1 MSVWG
6 IVRDSGNIWLI
17 GATLSLSVG
26 SVGVAAQQV
35 GGDSQAYAAQYAAR
49 AAIQFAN
56 PQDQGTAQEAAQ
68 ARKESEQERAEEMQ
82 ELYDSG
88 REELDQDNFREAERQ
103 FTQLVQMK
111 GPQTD
116 AALYWKAYA
125 QNREGKKE
133 AAIATIGELKKSY
146 PESRWKK
153 DAEALEI
160 EVRSSTG
167 NKANPEAQNNEEL
180 KLLALQGLMNS
191 DPDKAI
197 PIVEGILNGNASPS
211 VKSKAL
217 FVLAQNGS
225 PQAEAVLGKTAR
237 GQGNPDLQRKALTY
251 LATFGG
257 ENAGSILAEVY
268 KSSSDPSVKRAV
280 LRSYI
285 ISANKEQLAA
295 LAKSETNV
303 ELRKEAI
310 RNLGVIGGTDDLQA
324 IYAKETDTGI
334 KEEILNAYFICG
346 DANGLVAVAR
356 SEKNPEL
363 KKKAVEKL
371 SLMGSKEANAYLM
384 ELLQK

>member
-1 MSVWG
+1 MSVRTIIRRNREMW
-6 IVRDSGNIWLI
+6 SMAI
-17 GATLSLSVG
+17 GLSLTVG
-26 SVGVAAQQV
+26 SIGISAQEALRE
-35 GGDSQAYAAQYAAR
+35 SQAYAAQSAVR
-49 AAIQFAN
+49 AEIQFTGRL
-56 PQDQGTAQEAAQ
+56 DQGTAQEAEQ
-68 ARKESEQERAEEMQ
+68 ARKEAEQERADQMQ
-82 ELYDSG
+82 ELYDNG

-103 FTQLVQMK
+103 FAELAQLN

-133 AAIATIGELKKSY
+133 AAIATIGELKKRY
-146 PESRWKK
+146 PESRWRK

-160 EVRSSTG
+160 EVRASTG

-197 PIVEGILNGNASPS
+197 PIVEGILNGTASPG

-217 FVLAQNGS
+217 FVLAQDGS
-225 PQAEAVLGKTAR
+225 PKAEEVLGKIAR

-257 ENAGSILAEVY
+257 ENAGSILADVY
-268 KSSSDPSVKRAV
+268 KGSSDPGVKRAV

-285 ISANKEQLAA
+285 VSGNKDQLAT
-295 LAKSETNV
+295 LARNEPNV

-310 RNLGVIGGTDDLQA
+310 RNLGVLGGNEDLQA
-324 IYAKETDTGI
+324 IYARETDAGVR
-334 KEEILNAYFICG
+334 EEVLNAYFLCG
-346 DANGLVAVAR
+346 DANGLIAAAR